1 MYFLVVYQN
10 SNYSIITILIVFMVT
25 ALWLVGKIDNIVYM
39 FPYLEKKKR
48 RTKKLDNF
56 RENFD
61 TLRRVK
67 GLDSSEY
74 RKAEIKLNSLENL
87 VKGTKF
93 SNPNQANNKLR
104 SITALLFMIIL
115 FIFLIIKSS

>member
-39 FPYLEKKKR
+39 MPYLEKKKR

-93 SNPNQANNKLR
+93 SNPNPPNNRLR
-104 SITALLFMIIL
+104 SLTALLFMIIL